1 MHWNRMSRLTIF
13 KSRIPTGMQIFEHG
27 LGIAEVNKRYHDARK
42 FAKRS
47 KRRIILEP
55 ASGYKDDPIA
65 IRVIGKSKGWFF
77 ENSKCIG
84 YVPADIAKKL
94 MITEMGDKV
103 IARLQLIS
111 IDYKHSIEIRFN
123 ILGPKDDYEKYSS
136 RH

>member
-1 MHWNRMSRLTIF
+1 
-13 KSRIPTGMQIFEHG
+13 MQIFEHG
-27 LGIAEVNKRYHDARK
+27 LDIAEVNKRCHDARK

-55 ASGYKDDPIA
+55 ASGHGHKDDPIA

-94 MITEMGDKV
+94 MITDMGDKV

-111 IDYKHSIEIRFN
+111 IDYKHSIEIHFD

-136 RH
+136 WH